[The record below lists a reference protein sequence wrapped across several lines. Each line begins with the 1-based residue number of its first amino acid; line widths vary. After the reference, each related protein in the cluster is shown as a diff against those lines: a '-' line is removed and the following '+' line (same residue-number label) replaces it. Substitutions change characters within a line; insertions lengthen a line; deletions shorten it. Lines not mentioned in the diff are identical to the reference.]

1 MYEIC
6 SVMTSLR
13 RILNSS
19 GALDR
24 WRSFDRFE
32 VHLSAAGSILA
43 KKTDAGALKDIV
55 VTGETRFQS
64 VEIAGILNG
73 TDRGLCRAD
82 WVALESASGA
92 FHSEQ
97 MVASDHFARVGASER
112 WNKFDLL
119 YYCGMAMWNFVN
131 GPYLLADLE
140 DSVLDYTANE
150 VDGEA
155 WQSIRVRYPDHM
167 AAESREQIFHFDSR
181 NRHRRTDYLGSAIM
195 HRPVAHLMSAHQ
207 SFSDIPVPTLKRARF
222 LDEHGE
228 ISQEAVAIDVEIFDL
243 IFSRSQNPSNSRT

>member
-1 MYEIC
+1 
-6 SVMTSLR
+6 MTSLR

-43 KKTDAGALKDIV
+43 AKTEASALKDIV
-55 VTGETRFQS
+55 VTGDTRSQA
-64 VEIAGILNG
+64 VEISGILNG

-82 WVALESASGA
+82 WVALEDASGA
-92 FHSEQ
+92 SHSEQ
-97 MVASDHFARVGASER
+97 MIAFDHFARLGASED

-119 YYCGMAMWNFVN
+119 YYCGISVWNFLN
-131 GPYLLADLE
+131 GPYLLADSD
-140 DSVLDYTANE
+140 DSVLDHTAHE

-155 WQSIRVRYPDHM
+155 WQSVKVRYPNHL
-167 AAESREQIFHFDSR
+167 AAESREQTFHFDSC
-181 NRHRRTDYLGSAIM
+181 NRHRRTDYGASAIM

-222 LDEHGE
+222 LDERGE
-228 ISQEAVAIDVEIFDL
+228 ISQGAVAIDVEIFDL
-243 IFSRSQNPSNSRT
+243 IFSRSQCPTSSPSRT